1 MVAANSFGGVMGK
14 MIIDAQS
21 IVVAATAT
29 KWFRQEGT
37 ILRYVYGHSIA
48 LAAVMG
54 VLIMLQAYVWPFT
67 AMVVGH

>member
-1 MVAANSFGGVMGK
+1 MVAANSFGGVTGK
-14 MIIDAQS
+14 IIDAQS

-37 ILRYVYGHSIA
+37 ILRYVYGHFA

>member
-1 MVAANSFGGVMGK
+1 MAAANSSGGVMGK
-14 MIIDAQS
+14 IIDAQS

-29 KWFRQEGT
+29 KWFGQEGT

>member
-1 MVAANSFGGVMGK
+1 MAAANSFCGVTGK
-14 MIIDAQS
+14 IIDAQS

>member
-1 MVAANSFGGVMGK
+1 MAAANSFGGIMGK
-14 MIIDAQS
+14 IIDAQS

-48 LAAVMG
+48 PAAVMG
-54 VLIMLQAYVWPFT
+54 VLIMLQAYVWQFT